1 MRSKVY
7 IPYSPQETFVMTFT
21 RPVSRAS
28 APSAIDHPKLG
39 PLRELP
45 GTWIGTGFNLIARP
59 DFQNQKPFFLEV
71 SGTLE
76 DLEFQ
81 LIGGAIPNRGSEQ
94 VDINLHGL
102 HYLQKI
108 ADCLTH
114 GALHIETG
122 MWINIPETTDPKA
135 PATVVRQ
142 STIAHGDSLLAQ
154 STLITEVAGGPVIN
168 PVDSFPFNDST
179 IPDLNTPAKEI
190 ITNPAYIGPY
200 LNTALPEG
208 CLPPGLD
215 ANATI
220 RNPTLA
226 LLAAIRGQNIT
237 NTVVIQVSTAA
248 VSGST
253 GILNIPFVVRN
264 ANALRMDA
272 IFWIETV
279 KPNEG
284 NPFLQLQYVQRVIL
298 DFPPKPTAPIIHWPH
313 ISVATLVKQ

>member
-1 MRSKVY
+1 
-7 IPYSPQETFVMTFT
+7 MTLI
-21 RPVSRAS
+21 RPASRAS
-28 APSAIDHPKLG
+28 APFAIDHPKLG
-39 PLRELP
+39 PLREFP

-59 DFQNQKPFFLEV
+59 DFQNQKPFFLEI

-81 LIGGAIPNRGSEQ
+81 LIGGGIPNRGSEQ
-94 VDINLHGL
+94 IDINLHGL

-122 MWINIPETTDPKA
+122 MWINIPETANPKGA
-135 PATVVRQ
+135 ATVVRQ

-154 STLITEVAGGPVIN
+154 STFLTEVAGGPVIN
-168 PVDSFPFNDST
+168 AVDSFPFTDPT
-179 IPDLNTPAKEI
+179 IPGLNAPAKNI
-190 ITNPAYIGPY
+190 ITNPAYVGPY

-208 CLPPGLD
+208 CLPPELD
-215 ANATI
+215 AKSTI

-226 LLAAIRGQNIT
+226 LLAAIEGQNIT
-237 NTVVIQVSTAA
+237 NTTVIQVSTAA
-248 VSGST
+248 AQGST

-279 KPNEG
+279 QPSDG
-284 NPFLQLQYVQRVIL
+284 DPFLQLQYVQRVIL
-298 DFPPKPTAPIIHWPH
+298 DFPPKPNDPIIHWPH